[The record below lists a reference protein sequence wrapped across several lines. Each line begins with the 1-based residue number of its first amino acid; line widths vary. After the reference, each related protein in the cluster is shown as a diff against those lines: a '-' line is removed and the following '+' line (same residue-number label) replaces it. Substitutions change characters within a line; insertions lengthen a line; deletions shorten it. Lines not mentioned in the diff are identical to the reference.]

1 MCVIPQIDTVGD
13 TGISP
18 LSRTKLKLET
28 VNQIDRQSLV
38 IIYKVNWRNQKSD
51 TRNCVVPQ
59 VLAEIHG

>member
-38 IIYKVNWRNQKSD
+38 IIYKVN
-51 TRNCVVPQ
+51 
-59 VLAEIHG
+59 